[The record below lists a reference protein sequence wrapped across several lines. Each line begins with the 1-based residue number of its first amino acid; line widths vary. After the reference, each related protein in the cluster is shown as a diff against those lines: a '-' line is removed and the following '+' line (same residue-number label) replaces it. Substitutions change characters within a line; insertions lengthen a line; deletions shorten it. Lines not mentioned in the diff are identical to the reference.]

1 MSEENKDAI
10 FDKMMDEY
18 TKKCMKLCI
27 ENNSIDANLF
37 NEFGVK
43 RGLRDKNGKGVLSGI
58 TNISLIKATD
68 MEDGHVIPCED
79 RKSVV

>member
-1 MSEENKDAI
+1 MSYSKEKRIEEWRVFMSEENKDVI

-27 ENNSIDANLF
+27 ENNSIDSNLF

-43 RGLRDKNGKGVLSGI
+43 RGLRDKNGRVYFL
-58 TNISLIKATD
+58 
-68 MEDGHVIPCED
+68 V
-79 RKSVV
+79 